1 MKIYFYALRK
11 FDELSFAREYAEKYG
26 IEFDFTTDYPDEENY
41 LLAKGADAISM
52 TPCDMSAA
60 MVERFASIGVKY
72 ILCRSIGYDHVDLAK
87 ARECGMRVSNV
98 SYPPSGVANY
108 AIMLAMMLQ
117 RRIVS
122 ILKRAEL
129 QDYSLKEKIG
139 EDISFQ
145 TVGVIGTGKIGR
157 TVIEH
162 LSGFGCKILC
172 YDPYQNEAVK
182 KYARYVSLEELFE
195 KSDVITLHTNAT
207 EENYHL
213 LNREAFARM
222 KNGVRIVNTAR
233 GKLIDTDALVEA
245 LESGKVGGAA
255 LDVLEKEDGLYYY
268 NRIGD
273 VIANRDM
280 ALLRSFP
287 NVILSPHTAFYTTQ
301 AVGHMVEGC
310 FEAADAFARGVQTE
324 HEVKLPEA

>member
-1 MKIYFYALRK
+1 MKIFFYALRE
-11 FDELSFAREYAEKYG
+11 FDELAFAREYADKYG
-26 IEFDFTTDYPDEENY
+26 MELGWTADYPTAENY
-41 LLAKGADAISM
+41 VLAKGADAISM
-52 TPCDMSAA
+52 TPCDMSAP
-60 MVERFASIGVKY
+60 MVEKFSSIGVKY

-87 ARECGMRVSNV
+87 AKECGMRVSNV

-108 AIMLAMMLQ
+108 AIMLMLMLQ

-129 QDYSLKEKIG
+129 QDYSLKGKIG

-145 TVGVIGTGKIGR
+145 TVGVIGTGRIGR

-162 LSGFGCKILC
+162 LAGFGCKILC

-182 KYARYVSLEELFE
+182 RYAEYVSLDDLFAG
-195 KSDVITLHTNAT
+195 SDVITLHTNAT

-213 LNREAFARM
+213 LNKDAFAKM
-222 KNGVRIVNTAR
+222 KDGVRIVNTAR
-233 GKLIDTDALVEA
+233 GKLIDTDALVDA
-245 LESGKVGGAA
+245 LESGRVGGAA

-287 NVILSPHTAFYTTQ
+287 NVILSPHTAFYTRQ

-310 FEAADAFARGVQTE
+310 FEAADAFGKGEKTE
-324 HEVKLPEA
+324 HEVQLPQ